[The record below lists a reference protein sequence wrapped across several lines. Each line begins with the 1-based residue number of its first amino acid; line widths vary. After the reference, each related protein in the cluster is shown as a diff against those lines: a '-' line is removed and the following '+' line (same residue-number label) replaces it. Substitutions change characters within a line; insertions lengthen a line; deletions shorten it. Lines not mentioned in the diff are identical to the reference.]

1 MGAGCSRRHTILV
14 YSGSCILGESLGESL
29 GEYLVYS
36 GSWGE
41 GGSMIRYILELLTL
55 FYCVRI
61 QALQPPRIPA
71 LHPPLIGLTA
81 IPNLTYSHPPEM
93 YNDDTHFA
101 STVARALEYKTGVKS
116 DMSKLDH
123 GAAYLDLK
131 RWDLLLH
138 TRAQVG
144 RADLVCVLCLGGW
157 SRSAVVAVRKL
168 THSLTRPL
176 THPPTHSLTHTFLI
190 WQLARSYSHTFLI
203 WQLARSYSSL
213 LSKNRAPLRESIS
226 VRCVQLYRH
235 QNESER
241 IRTNQNESERIRT
254 NQNYDS
260 SHHLITKPR
269 SYNQITISSL
279 NNDPYHQATSY
290 ILL

>member
-203 WQLARSYSSL
+203 WQLARSYSHTFLIWQLARSYSSL

-254 NQNYDS
+254 MIQA
-260 SHHLITKPR
+260 I
-269 SYNQITISSL
+269 ISSL
-279 NNDPYHQATSY
+279 NHDPIIKSQSHH
-290 ILL
+290 